1 MDEVNYQLGQ
11 LLLLLTGTGAIS
23 LWMNFLDV
31 DIVWSSSYWSI
42 FYQSIRLL
50 ACHVLM
56 VYKEMKD
63 KIKRV
68 LALLLKERHMHIL
81 HISKTLSLMAMSKWK
96 RLYFVRE
103 WLAKIITMQNWKV
116 VLFVSLVEKLWQNV
130 LRFQCDLQSNLSKDI
145 ISWVYCQHS
154 TPLTSDV
161 LYKDSKDSEW

>member
-42 FYQSIRLL
+42 FYKSIRLL